1 MRVLL
6 VEDDAAQAQSV
17 RMILEAEGFD
27 VDLAALGEDGLEV
40 GRLYNYALIM
50 LDLMLPDIDGHEV
63 LRRLRDARID
73 TPVLIVSGLA
83 EVDHKVRGLV
93 LGADDYIVKPYAREE
108 LIARIHAIVRRA
120 GGHAQS
126 QVAIGRLTVN
136 LGEKTAEVDGAPL
149 KLTAKE
155 YGVLELLALRR
166 GQTVAKAQFLSHLYG
181 GMDEPDVKIVDV
193 YVCKLRQKIAAR
205 TGGENYIATEWG
217 RGYVLREAGQDSAS
231 GSPGKRGAA

>member
-1 MRVLL
+1 MPTTTSSSPTR
-6 VEDDAAQAQSV
+6 ARNSSRASTPSC
-17 RMILEAEGFD
+17 
-27 VDLAALGEDGLEV
+27 AALATCDW
-40 GRLYNYALIM
+40 AW
-50 LDLMLPDIDGHEV
+50 PP
-63 LRRLRDARID
+63 A
-73 TPVLIVSGLA
+73 
-83 EVDHKVRGLV
+83 
-93 LGADDYIVKPYAREE
+93 
-108 LIARIHAIVRRA
+108 
-120 GGHAQS
+120 